1 MSSPRRLR
9 RGYFASLLWLGV
21 VYLRNR
27 SAGASSRRFP
37 MAETA
42 TAVIAFSTWG
52 LVTPE
57 SPLNAKLDGD
67 DQVVWTL
74 IITTV
79 GAGLLALMG
88 LWLNDKVKR

>member
-1 MSSPRRLR
+1 MIV
-9 RGYFASLLWLGV
+9 FIVVWLGV

-27 SAGASSRRFP
+27 SADASTRRFP
-37 MAETA
+37 VAETA
-42 TAVIAFSTWG
+42 TAVIAFSTSG

-88 LWLNDKVKR
+88 LWLNDKVRR

>member
-1 MSSPRRLR
+1 MEATEAQ
-9 RGYFASLLWLGV
+9 GYLNTLVSAIPTEPLGLYT
-21 VYLRNR
+21 YLT
-27 SAGASSRRFP
+27 AGIVG
-37 MAETA
+37 TI
-42 TAVIAFSTWG
+42 VIAFSTWG

-57 SPLNAKLDGD
+57 SPLNAKIDGD

-88 LWLNDKVKR
+88 LWLNEKVKR